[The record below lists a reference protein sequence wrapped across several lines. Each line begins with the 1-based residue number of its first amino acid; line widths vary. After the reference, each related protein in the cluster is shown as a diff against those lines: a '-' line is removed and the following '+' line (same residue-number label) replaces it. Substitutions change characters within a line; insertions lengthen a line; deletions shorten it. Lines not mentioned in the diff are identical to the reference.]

1 MYLNATIAN
10 INVITNPL
18 RCSVFILHF
27 GNIDLNIIFMKLLFL
42 PCVAWV
48 NGHPSKRSQVRYS
61 KLGINTAY
69 LRHFLGRK
77 GIDSI
82 KTIISI

>member
-27 GNIDLNIIFMKLLFL
+27 GNID
-42 PCVAWV
+42 
-48 NGHPSKRSQVRYS
+48 
-61 KLGINTAY
+61 
-69 LRHFLGRK
+69 
-77 GIDSI
+77 
-82 KTIISI
+82 